1 MTKLI
6 VNNLCKKYDQNIV
19 VNNFNMEINGGE
31 IVCLMGP
38 SGVGKTTIL
47 NCITNLI
54 DYDSGTISID
64 GISNKDKNYQSKI
77 GLIFQNY
84 NLFNNKT
91 VYENCELALKYHKI
105 NGNVDEVLNK
115 LKIFDKK
122 DQYPSSLSGGQKQRV
137 AIARLIVLKP
147 SFLCFDEPTSALDKD
162 SINDVYNIIKSLS
175 VEGLGVLIV
184 SHDENFVKKIADRII
199 KIEN

>member
-64 GISNKDKNYQSKI
+64 GISSKDKNYQSKI
-77 GLIFQNY
+77 
-84 NLFNNKT
+84 
-91 VYENCELALKYHKI
+91 
-105 NGNVDEVLNK
+105 
-115 LKIFDKK
+115 
-122 DQYPSSLSGGQKQRV
+122 
-137 AIARLIVLKP
+137 
-147 SFLCFDEPTSALDKD
+147 
-162 SINDVYNIIKSLS
+162 
-175 VEGLGVLIV
+175 
-184 SHDENFVKKIADRII
+184 
-199 KIEN
+199 

>member
-54 DYDSGTISID
+54 EYDSGTISID

-77 GLIFQNY
+77 GLVFQNY

-122 DQYPSSLSGGQKQRV
+122 DQYPSSLSGGQKQRA
-137 AIARLIVLKP
+137 AIAGSIVLKP
-147 SFLCFDEPTSALDKD
+147 AFL
-162 SINDVYNIIKSLS
+162 
-175 VEGLGVLIV
+175 G
-184 SHDENFVKKIADRII
+184 
-199 KIEN
+199 